1 MTNIN
6 NIQNIASIP
15 DSQSGQVS
23 RTGSRTQGFESL
35 LNSAL
40 EKTQESEEGT
50 QASELGEISALGFD
64 IQTVSDVVTEKTDK
78 LLSSLENYASQLDD
92 AGVSLKQIEPVL
104 EGLNEDAA
112 SLLEETLSLGE
123 DDQELIDIA
132 TSTAITAKTEYM
144 KFQRGDYL

>member
-78 LLSSLENYASQLDD
+78 LLSSLEKLCVS
-92 AGVSLKQIEPVL
+92 AG
-104 EGLNEDAA
+104 
-112 SLLEETLSLGE
+112 
-123 DDQELIDIA
+123 
-132 TSTAITAKTEYM
+132 
-144 KFQRGDYL
+144 